1 MNRQVESRDARLDGD
16 ILVACDRAGR
26 TYGRGPTAVVAVHD
40 ATCTVTMGNQIAM
53 MGQSGSGKSTLLHL
67 FAGLDAPT
75 SGHVTWPGI
84 GNRDAL
90 RPGPVGM
97 IFQAPSLLAPLDV
110 TENVALPLLLLGLD
124 EAIARQRALDA
135 LEVLE
140 LRALANKLPE
150 ELSGGQSQRV
160 AIARVLASR
169 PRLILADEPTGQ
181 LDHGTGD
188 QVIGALLEA
197 AFESGAALLVST
209 HDPSVAARFAIRWTM
224 RDGRLTTNATPD
236 NTPGPQAL
244 ETAIVA
250 AVPR

>member
-1 MNRQVESRDARLDGD
+1 M
-16 ILVACDRAGR
+16 
-26 TYGRGPTAVVAVHD
+26 
-40 ATCTVTMGNQIAM
+40 
-53 MGQSGSGKSTLLHL
+53 
-67 FAGLDAPT
+67 
-75 SGHVTWPGI
+75 
-84 GNRDAL
+84 
-90 RPGPVGM
+90 
-97 IFQAPSLLAPLDV
+97 

-140 LRALANKLPE
+140 LQVLANKLPE

-236 NTPGPQAL
+236 NTPGPQGP